1 MGKQYST
8 HFVSWRD
15 ARNPVDMFPNE
26 NSYGKAAA
34 KALEAKLGEL
44 AEEGWIIDRVIAAS
58 GMTPKQCAAFTIVA
72 FK

>member
-8 HFVSWRD
+8 YFVSWRD
-15 ARNPVDMFPNE
+15 ARKPIDMFPNE

-34 KALEAKLGEL
+34 RALEEKLASL
-44 AEEGWIIDRVIAAS
+44 AEDGWIIDRVIAAS
-58 GMTPKQCAAFTIVA
+58 GMTAKQCAAFTIIA